1 MKKLQEIELKISDE
15 HEDGVF
21 AISLVD
27 RPAIEEEF
35 ILLSKMDVQFKVIDK
50 IKREVVGLALVP
62 NKKIYRKF
70 GEKEFNIF
78 FSENTIAKTQELY
91 MRNCNNNNVTLEHE
105 TPTEGVTLVESWIV
119 EDTKQDK
126 SNLYE
131 LNAPKGS
138 WVVKMKVYNDEVLK
152 GIQEGTYNGFSI
164 EGKFDG
170 LNQLKASEQ
179 DNTKELIIDFLK
191 SI

>member
-1 MKKLQEIELKISDE
+1 MKKLQDIELKIVDE
-15 HEDGVF
+15 NIDGAF

-35 ILLSKMDVQFKVIDK
+35 ILLSKMDCQFKVIDEL
-50 IKREVVGLALVP
+50 KREVVGLALVP
-62 NKKIYRKF
+62 NKKIYRKL
-70 GEKEFNIF
+70 GDKEFNIY
-78 FSENTIAKTQELY
+78 FSEDTIAKTQELY
-91 MRNCNNNNVTLEHE
+91 MKNCNNNNVTLEHE
-105 TPTEGVTLVESWIV
+105 TETDGVTLVESWIV

-126 SNLYE
+126 SNLYD

-152 GIQEGTYNGFSI
+152 GIKEGNYNGFSI

-170 LNQLKASEQ
+170 LEQLKASEQ
-179 DNTKELIIDFLK
+179 DETKDLIIDFLK

>member
-1 MKKLQEIELKISDE
+1 
-15 HEDGVF
+15 
-21 AISLVD
+21 
-27 RPAIEEEF
+27 
-35 ILLSKMDVQFKVIDK
+35 
-50 IKREVVGLALVP
+50 
-62 NKKIYRKF
+62 
-70 GEKEFNIF
+70 
-78 FSENTIAKTQELY
+78 

-105 TPTEGVTLVESWIV
+105 TQTDGVTLVESWIV

-138 WVVKMKVYNDEVLK
+138 WVVKMKVYNDDVLK

-170 LNQLKASEQ
+170 LDQLKASSE
-179 DNTKELIIDFLK
+179 DDTKELIIDFLK